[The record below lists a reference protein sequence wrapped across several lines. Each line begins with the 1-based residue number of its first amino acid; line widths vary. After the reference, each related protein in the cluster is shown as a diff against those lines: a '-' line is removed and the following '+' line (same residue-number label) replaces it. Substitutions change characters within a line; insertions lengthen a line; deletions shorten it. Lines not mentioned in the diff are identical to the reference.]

1 MDVNTRMK
9 IIGLIE
15 DLNGSKYHRV
25 KLCLDHFKATY
36 VDTIFEEVLV
46 GCDVLWIHYN
56 CAVPAAQLSIW
67 KHRYGFKLVVD
78 YDDTWEI
85 PIGHIA
91 YKKLI
96 HESKNSKDL
105 AYLADVVTVST
116 NDLREVLIEYN
127 SEVMVLENHLP
138 IDGQFKFEQESKE
151 SFINRKVRIGLIG
164 SLSHLKGWQGIKGWI
179 NRIMSLDIEFYIVL
193 DKKYRD
199 QFDVKGAIYLDPLP
213 VPMYMS
219 LYGHVDILLC
229 PLEDNTLSRMR
240 SPLKLYEAACSN
252 TYCILDKLYRDK
264 TDLSGLYPIVT
275 KDKEWFEEV
284 RDLIADK
291 GDLYDTI
298 HTVSHMVRSNMDFAK
313 RLRIVENI
321 LNYPVRDFQQYEL
334 YTICYK
340 DDQVPEFR
348 QYVNKVNTVEQK
360 SYLFE
365 YNVMLALQEHWDKS
379 GSKWCG
385 VFSHK
390 FPYKTAFFKK
400 KVEWILDRES
410 ADIVSFC
417 PKLSKPYLSFTEE
430 QHPGFIPL
438 FKEVCQYLN
447 LTFKEPRVAIYGSFF
462 VMDSMTYWNYI
473 EHCLKPAIEFME
485 NHPQRNKFFIDSN
498 YRGLSKDKLIEAT
511 GLEYYPMITFILERL
526 VSVWAETNNLKIKN
540 YSYV

>member
-1 MDVNTRMK
+1 MDGITNMK

-25 KLCLDHFKATY
+25 KLCLDYFEATY
-36 VDTIFEEVLV
+36 VDILFEEVLV

-67 KHRYGFKLVVD
+67 KHKYGFKLVVD

-85 PIGHIA
+85 PLGHPA
-91 YKKLI
+91 YKKLV

-105 AYLADVVTVST
+105 AYLADTVTVST
-116 NDLREVLIEYN
+116 EDLKNVLQDYN
-127 SEVMVLENHLP
+127 SEVMVLRNHLP
-138 IDGQFKFEQESKE
+138 DTGQFKFLQESKE
-151 SFINRKVRIGLIG
+151 SFVNRKVRIGLIG
-164 SLSHLKGWQGIKGWI
+164 SLSHLKGWQSIKGWI
-179 NRIMSLDIEFYIVL
+179 NRIVDLDVEFYIVL
-193 DKKYRD
+193 DKQYRD
-199 QFDVKGAIYLDPLP
+199 QFKIKGAIYLDPLP
-213 VPMYMS
+213 PEMYMV
-219 LYGHVDILLC
+219 LYGSVDILLC

-252 TYCILDKLYRDK
+252 TYCVLDKLYKDK
-264 TDLSGLYPIVT
+264 DDVSGLYPIVT
-275 KDKEWFEEV
+275 KEKEWLEEV

-291 GDLYDTI
+291 DGLYHTI
-298 HTVSHMVRSNMDFAK
+298 QTVSQMVRSTMDFDK
-313 RLRIVENI
+313 RLRTVENI
-321 LNYPVRDFQQYEL
+321 LNISVRDFQQFQI

-340 DDQVPEFR
+340 EGQDTEFR
-348 QYVNKVNTVEQK
+348 PYMNKVSSVEEK

-365 YNVMLALQEHWDKS
+365 YNVMLALQDTWDKS
-379 GSKWCG
+379 GSRWCG

-400 KVEWILDRES
+400 KVEWILEYEK
-410 ADIVSFC
+410 ADLVSFC
-417 PKLSKPYLSFTEE
+417 PKLSKPYLQFTEE

-438 FKEVCQYLN
+438 FKELCQYLG

-473 EHCLKPAIEFME
+473 EHCLKPAIEYME
-485 NHPQRNKFFIDSN
+485 NHPNRDKFFIDSK
-498 YRGLSKDKLIEAT
+498 YSGLPKVQLKIVT
-511 GLEYYPMITFILERL
+511 GLDYYPMITFLLERL
-526 VSVWAETNNLKIKN
+526 VSVWAETNKLKIKN